1 MSVQRYLL
9 TKAIN
14 LLLVLIAVL
23 IITAVLYG
31 ATGLSDQVLRSLVD
45 EELRGFKQGLL
56 QQPGLSEEEFN
67 RRVAEY
73 EQQLIITYGLDKPW
87 YLRMGADILRI
98 LTLDLGTTKGR
109 MYSFSGSDRVSDII
123 LERIP
128 YTVILV
134 TTATIVVFT
143 LGLLFGVWLSTK
155 TGTLWDRTLSL
166 YGAIS
171 YAAPTWW
178 LAMVLIMVFAYQLR
192 LFPPGGL
199 QSPNLPDDP
208 FIRTMDIMW
217 HAFLPVAT
225 LVLASLGSA
234 IYVYRSILV
243 STANEDFV
251 LVGRAKGLPER
262 TILTRYIIRPSLHP
276 ILTNLVLG
284 LAGSLTGA
292 ILTET
297 VFGWPGMGLLYYE
310 AIISIIEPLIL
321 GLTYIFT
328 LIYVVA
334 RFILEVLYII
344 VDPRVKV

>member
-9 TKAIN
+9 VKAIN
-14 LLLVLIAVL
+14 LLLVLVAVL
-23 IITAVLYG
+23 LITAILFGV
-31 ATGLSDQVLRSLVD
+31 TGLSDQVLKGIIN
-45 EELRGFKQGLL
+45 EEVRGFRQGLL
-56 QQPGLSEEEFN
+56 QQPGLSEQDIERMVNEFKN
-67 RRVAEY
+67 
-73 EQQLIITYGLDKPW
+73 QLIQQYGLDKPW
-87 YLRMGADILRI
+87 YMRMGDDILRI
-98 LTLDLGTTKGR
+98 LTLDLGTAQGR
-109 MYSFSGSDRVSDII
+109 MTSFTGSNRISDII

-134 TTATIVVFT
+134 TTSTVIVFV
-143 LGLLFGVWLSTK
+143 LGLILGVWLSTK
-155 TGTLWDRTLSL
+155 TGSLWDRALSL

-171 YAAPTWW
+171 YATPTWW
-178 LAMVLIMVFAYQLR
+178 LAMVLILVFAYELR
-192 LFPPGGL
+192 WFPPEGL
-199 QSPNLPDDP
+199 LSPGVPDDP
-208 FIRTMDIMW
+208 FARTTDILW
-217 HAFLPVAT
+217 HAVLPVST

-251 LVGRAKGLPER
+251 FVGRAKGLPER
-262 TILTRYIIRPSLHP
+262 LILRRYIIRPSLHP

-297 VFGWPGMGLLYYE
+297 VFNWPGMGRLYYE
-310 AIISIIEPLIL
+310 AITSVIEPLIL
-321 GLTYIFT
+321 GLTYVFT

-344 VDPRVKV
+344 VDPRVRV